1 MRGGPGHICVIS
13 LVGSLWA
20 RAEWCKAAGAALVCH
35 VATPVDGAGGCTGVH
50 TATLRG
56 VLVFAVG
63 TAGSGSVAEATG
75 AVIGTAGNE
84 CAGGAPGHSGV
95 AGAKLPGEAS

>member
-13 LVGSLWA
+13 LVGGLWV
-20 RAEWCKAAGAALVCH
+20 RAERRKAAGAAPVCP
-35 VATPVDGAGGCTGVH
+35 VATPVDGAGGCTDVH
-50 TATLRG
+50 TSSLHG

-75 AVIGTAGNE
+75 AVETL
-84 CAGGAPGHSGV
+84 V
-95 AGAKLPGEAS
+95 AVSALEGLQATLA